1 MFTMTR
7 RSLLFASTKALALGL
22 AASALSGATPW
33 RPTQEVVGQHDV
45 LLQLSQQFS
54 EAVAIFEDP
63 QRQSQSI
70 EFFGQIISAIE
81 DERRAS
87 EEIAPELE
95 ELQQRAYEY
104 RAQANFNSGQLQ
116 GAADD
121 FRQLILAN
129 PRYVLDEE
137 VLSPKI
143 IDFYED
149 QKKQLVGYIAVNS
162 EPPGAR
168 VTVNGTFVGITNFFP
183 IEVHTGAARVEVAL
197 EGYEPVVRDT
207 IQILPGEIRTLDFA
221 LVRNSAKLPVIT
233 QPSGVEVWVDGQQ
246 AGTTGGSLPPDLRS
260 FMPAEFDADRLSA
273 PLDLAA
279 LPLGQHLIELKRDC
293 YETASFSINV
303 ERPEDYTAR
312 IVKLEE
318 SIGQLRLTSNPAG
331 ARVFLDGEYKGNTPL
346 DLNRVCSGTHHLEVK
361 HTTGRYVEDVVVAK
375 NEDLSLD
382 CPIRP
387 SMAFLGLV
395 SAEGVSER
403 DLEDMRESIT
413 AGLQTLTAMNL
424 ILAPAAQTTTLL
436 GGESLEALVAG
447 DVVPRT
453 GISRERVRELSESIG
468 EALEVEAL
476 LVGYVPAQRL
486 TKDVVFNLLATGSST
501 PDTFTVNY
509 LDREALPRFV
519 DELSTTTPLHGSWIG
534 LTTVDTLVSEG
545 PVVLQL
551 APEGP
556 AAQAGL
562 QKGDVVLTADGAP
575 VNDTLALI
583 QKVRDKD
590 PGSTLALQI
599 ARQGTTSDIPVT
611 VGTTSLE
618 IPLNQEG
625 FLYNKAIIDFRHRI
639 VTDPSLESMARLNLA
654 LCYMALGDF
663 ETPLREHFPRIT
675 LPETRGI
682 SQGTVLYHT
691 GVCYQRLEERA
702 EATRAFQ
709 GALNYPEATLQ
720 TNDGPRVGP
729 LAERKLRE
737 LGQ

>member
-1 MFTMTR
+1 
-7 RSLLFASTKALALGL
+7 LAGL
-22 AASALSGATPW
+22 ALSGATSW
-33 RPTQEVVGQHDV
+33 RSTQEIVGEHDV
-45 LLQLSQQFS
+45 FLQLSQQFS

-81 DERRAS
+81 DERRVN
-87 EEIAPELE
+87 EKIPTELE

-104 RAQANFNSGQLQ
+104 RAQAYFNSGQLQ

-129 PRYVLDEE
+129 PRYVLDEDA
-137 VLSPKI
+137 LSPKI

-183 IEVHTGAARVEVAL
+183 IEVHTGAARVEVNL
-197 EGYEPVVRDT
+197 EGYDPIVGDAIE
-207 IQILPGEIRTLDFA
+207 ILPGEIRTLEFA
-221 LVRNSAKLPVIT
+221 MIRNSAKLPVIT
-233 QPSGVEVWVDGQQ
+233 QPSGVEVWVDGRQ
-246 AGTTGGSLPPDLRS
+246 AGTTAGSLPPDLRS
-260 FMPAEFDADRLSA
+260 FMPAEFDPDRLSA

-293 YETASFSINV
+293 YETTNFSINV
-303 ERPEDYTAR
+303 EQPQDYSAR

-331 ARVFLDGEYKGNTPL
+331 ARVFIDGEYKGNTPL

-361 HTTGRYVEDVVVAK
+361 HTTGRYVADVVVAK

-387 SMAFLGLV
+387 TMAFLGLA
-395 SAEGVSER
+395 SQEGVSER
-403 DLEDMRESIT
+403 DLADMRESIT

-424 ILAPAAQTTTLL
+424 IIVPGAQTSTLL
-436 GGESLEALVAG
+436 GGERLEALVAG
-447 DVVPRT
+447 DVVPGAGT
-453 GISRERVRELSESIG
+453 SRERVRALSERIG

-501 PDTFTVNY
+501 PDTFTINY

-519 DELSTTTPLHGSWIG
+519 DELSATTPLHGSWIG
-534 LTTVDTLVSEG
+534 LTTVDTLVSAG

-551 APEGP
+551 SPEGP

-562 QKGDVVLTADGAP
+562 QIGDIMLLADGLPAS
-575 VNDTLALI
+575 DTLAFV
-583 QKVRDKD
+583 QKIRGKE
-590 PGSTLALQI
+590 PGSSLALQVE
-599 ARQGTTSDIPVT
+599 RQGTTSDITVT
-611 VGTTSLE
+611 VGTTPLE
-618 IPLNQEG
+618 VPLNQEG

-639 VTDPSLESMARLNLA
+639 VTEPSVESLARLNLA

-663 ETPLREHFPRIT
+663 ETPLREHLPRIT

-691 GVCYQRLEERA
+691 GVCYERLEERA
-702 EATRAFQ
+702 EAVRVFQ
-709 GALNYPEATLQ
+709 EALGYPEATLQ

-737 LGQ
+737 LAQ